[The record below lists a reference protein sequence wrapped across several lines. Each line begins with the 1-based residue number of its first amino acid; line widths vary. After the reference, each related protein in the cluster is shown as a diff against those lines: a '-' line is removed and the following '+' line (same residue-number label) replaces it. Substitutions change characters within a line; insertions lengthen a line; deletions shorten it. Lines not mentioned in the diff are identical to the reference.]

1 MVVSEGLGRRVHSG
15 ALLTQLIWLETSV
28 KLSMSD
34 DDKINVVRKKV
45 WFMTSLEEFR
55 DLRLGSS

>member
-15 ALLTQLIWLETSV
+15 TLLTQLIWLETSV

-55 DLRLGSS
+55 DLQLGSS

>member
-34 DDKINVVRKKV
+34 DKINVVRKKV

-55 DLRLGSS
+55 DLQLGSS

>member
-34 DDKINVVRKKV
+34 DKINVVRKK
-45 WFMTSLEEFR
+45 SLVHDF
-55 DLRLGSS
+55 S